1 VTSEDS
7 QVLSANNDSL
17 PVVADKTKNRPG
29 RPLGSGSSKELSPF
43 IARLP
48 HKYSPLLKSLSKKE
62 KIPSSSVLL
71 KAILGYMKTQHG
83 VEFN

>member
-1 VTSEDS
+1 MTSEDN
-7 QVLSANNDSL
+7 QVFVTSSDSL

-29 RPLGSGSSKELSPF
+29 RPLASGSSKESSPF

-48 HKYSPLLKSLSKKE
+48 HKYSTLLKSLSKKE
-62 KIPSSSVLL
+62 KTPSSTVLL